1 MVFNILINNNLKN
14 PSMSDD
20 RFLHR
25 SGFGRTMAPIWPFG
39 KKKEPDQLE
48 EEAPAPIIYKM
59 GENASQRTLADESH
73 KSSNDYK
80 SALALFGGGETEVTK
95 AADQSTQYDGIVSGD
110 GQQSSDSPAP
120 AVNKQTLPEISART
134 ETPKQVKSSPPA
146 IPTRPAV
153 PTKATPPAVPTK
165 ATPPAVPTKAAPP
178 AIPTKPAVPSKA
190 APPAV
195 PQTPAFTWIHHTDG
209 YHYKK
214 KADGSFD
221 ATPHVK
227 NNNGSYIPYS

>member
-1 MVFNILINNNLKN
+1 
-14 PSMSDD
+14 MSNG
-20 RFLHR
+20 RFLDR
-25 SGFGRTMAPIWPFG
+25 SSFGRTMAPIWPFG

-48 EEAPAPIIYKM
+48 EEAPAPIMYKM

-95 AADQSTQYDGIVSGD
+95 AADQSSQYDGIISGD
-110 GQQSSDSPAP
+110 GQQSSNNAENVDKR
-120 AVNKQTLPEISART
+120 VLPEITVRT
-134 ETPKQVKSSPPA
+134 EKPKQVQSTPPA

-153 PTKATPPAVPTK
+153 PS
-165 ATPPAVPTKAAPP
+165 KAAP
-178 AIPTKPAVPSKA
+178 PAVPSKA

-195 PQTPAFTWIHHTDG
+195 PQNPAFTWVHHTDG

-214 KADGSFD
+214 KEDGSFD

-227 NNNGSYIPYS
+227 NNNGTYIPYS

>member
-1 MVFNILINNNLKN
+1 
-14 PSMSDD
+14 MSDD
-20 RFLHR
+20 RFLHG

-48 EEAPAPIIYKM
+48 EEAPAPIMYKM
-59 GENASQRTLADESH
+59 GENASQQTLADESH

-95 AADQSTQYDGIVSGD
+95 AADQSSQYDGIVSGD
-110 GQQSSDSPAP
+110 GQQSSNNAET
-120 AVNKQTLPEISART
+120 ANKRVLPEITVRA
-134 ETPKQVKSSPPA
+134 EKPKQVK
-146 IPTRPAV
+146 T
-153 PTKATPPAVPTK
+153 T
-165 ATPPAVPTKAAPP
+165 PP

-195 PQTPAFTWIHHTDG
+195 PKNPAFTWIHHTDG

-227 NNNGSYIPYS
+227 NNNGTYSPYS

>member
-1 MVFNILINNNLKN
+1 MVCDTLINNNLKN
-14 PSMSDD
+14 PSMFDG

-59 GENASQRTLADESH
+59 GGNASQRTLADESH
-73 KSSNDYK
+73 KISDDYK
-80 SALALFGGGETEVTK
+80 SALALFGGGGTEVTK
-95 AADQSTQYDGIVSGD
+95 AADQSSQYDGIVSGD
-110 GQQSSDSPAP
+110 GQQSPNNSEP
-120 AVNKQTLPEISART
+120 VVKKQTLPDITART
-134 ETPKQVKSSPPA
+134 ETPKQGKTSPP
-146 IPTRPAV
+146 T
-153 PTKATPPAVPTK
+153 
-165 ATPPAVPTKAAPP
+165 
-178 AIPTKPAVPSKA
+178 IPTKPAVPSKA

-195 PQTPAFTWIHHTDG
+195 PQTPAFTWVHHTDG

-221 ATPHVK
+221 ATAHVK
-227 NNNGSYIPYS
+227 NNDGTYIPYS

>member
-1 MVFNILINNNLKN
+1 
-14 PSMSDD
+14 
-20 RFLHR
+20 
-25 SGFGRTMAPIWPFG
+25 MAPIWPFG
-39 KKKEPDQLE
+39 KKKAPDQLE
-48 EEAPAPIIYKM
+48 EEAPTPIMYKM

-110 GQQSSDSPAP
+110 VQQSSNNAETVDKR
-120 AVNKQTLPEISART
+120 VLPEITVRT
-134 ETPKQVKSSPPA
+134 EKPKQVQSTPPA

-153 PTKATPPAVPTK
+153 PS
-165 ATPPAVPTKAAPP
+165 KAAP
-178 AIPTKPAVPSKA
+178 PAVPSKA

-195 PQTPAFTWIHHTDG
+195 PQNPAFTWIHHTDG

-214 KADGSFD
+214 KGDGSFD

-227 NNNGSYIPYS
+227 NNNGTYIPYS

>member
-1 MVFNILINNNLKN
+1 MVCDILINNKLKN
-14 PSMSDD
+14 PSMSDN
-20 RFLHR
+20 RFLQR

-48 EEAPAPIIYKM
+48 EEAPAPVIYKM

-73 KSSNDYK
+73 KSSDDYK

-95 AADQSTQYDGIVSGD
+95 AADQSSQYDGVVSGD
-110 GQQSSDSPAP
+110 GQLSSNNPAP
-120 AVNKQTLPEISART
+120 AVNKQTLPEISVRT
-134 ETPKQVKSSPPA
+134 EKPKQVQSTTPVLPA
-146 IPTRPAV
+146 
-153 PTKATPPAVPTK
+153 
-165 ATPPAVPTKAAPP
+165 
-178 AIPTKPAVPSKA
+178 KPAVPSKA
-190 APPAV
+190 APPAI

-227 NNNGSYIPYS
+227 NNNGTYIPYS

>member
-1 MVFNILINNNLKN
+1 
-14 PSMSDD
+14 MSDD
-20 RFLHR
+20 RFLDR

-39 KKKEPDQLE
+39 KKKAPDQLE
-48 EEAPAPIIYKM
+48 EEAPAPIMYKM
-59 GENASQRTLADESH
+59 GENTSQRTLADESH

-95 AADQSTQYDGIVSGD
+95 AADQSSQYDGIISGD
-110 GQQSSDSPAP
+110 GQQSSNNAET
-120 AVNKQTLPEISART
+120 VNKRVLPEITVRT
-134 ETPKQVKSSPPA
+134 EKPKQVQSTPPA

-153 PTKATPPAVPTK
+153 PS
-165 ATPPAVPTKAAPP
+165 KAAP
-178 AIPTKPAVPSKA
+178 PAVPSKA

-195 PQTPAFTWIHHTDG
+195 PQNPAFTWVHHTDG

-214 KADGSFD
+214 KGDGSFD

-227 NNNGSYIPYS
+227 NNNGTYIPYS

>member
-1 MVFNILINNNLKN
+1 M
-14 PSMSDD
+14 
-20 RFLHR
+20 
-25 SGFGRTMAPIWPFG
+25 
-39 KKKEPDQLE
+39 
-48 EEAPAPIIYKM
+48 YKM
-59 GENASQRTLADESH
+59 GENASQRTLEDESH

-95 AADQSTQYDGIVSGD
+95 AADQSSQYDGIISGD
-110 GQQSSDSPAP
+110 GQKSSNNTENVDKR
-120 AVNKQTLPEISART
+120 VLPEITART
-134 ETPKQVKSSPPA
+134 EKPKQVQSTPPV

-153 PTKATPPAVPTK
+153 PSKAGP
-165 ATPPAVPTKAAPP
+165 
-178 AIPTKPAVPSKA
+178 PAVPSKA

-227 NNNGSYIPYS
+227 NNNGTYIPYS

>member
-1 MVFNILINNNLKN
+1 MF
-14 PSMSDD
+14 DG

-39 KKKEPDQLE
+39 KKKEPEQLE
-48 EEAPAPIIYKM
+48 EEAPAPIMYKM

-95 AADQSTQYDGIVSGD
+95 ATDQSSQYDGIVSGE
-110 GQQSSDSPAP
+110 GQKSSNNAETAP
-120 AVNKQTLPEISART
+120 KRILPEITART
-134 ETPKQVKSSPPA
+134 EKPKQVQSIPPA
-146 IPTRPAV
+146 IPTRPVV
-153 PTKATPPAVPTK
+153 PS
-165 ATPPAVPTKAAPP
+165 KAAPP
-178 AIPTKPAVPSKA
+178 AIPTKA

-214 KADGSFD
+214 KANGSFD

-227 NNNGSYIPYS
+227 NNNGTYIPYS